1 MIIDDGMMWHLM
13 RGAWLCLQ
21 PVRACVSLEPGLVPR
36 DPVLR
41 CHPHSMDMISLLLFL
56 SSQNESPPAAGCRTR
71 ARPPNARSC
80 PAGLLDASQRISEAP
95 S

>member
-41 CHPHSMDMISLLLFL
+41 CHPHSMQQWISDIYFCFFKL
-56 SSQNESPPAAGCRTR
+56 SERVTPGRRLPYARAPAKR
-71 ARPPNARSC
+71 AFVPGRVA
-80 PAGLLDASQRISEAP
+80 
-95 S
+95 

>member
-1 MIIDDGMMWHLM
+1 MMWHLM

-41 CHPHSMDMISLLLFL
+41 CHPHSMDMIIVTFVSKL
-56 SSQNESPPAAGCRTR
+56 SERVTPGRRLPYARAPAKR
-71 ARPPNARSC
+71 AFVPGRVA
-80 PAGLLDASQRISEAP
+80 
-95 S
+95 